1 MIALEVLLRLGAL
14 PLQQLLLLGS
24 EMAHLPLLR
33 ARISGAQGLGC
44 GAARGWLANCW
55 LTQTNGNDCRR
66 PEKHKHLTAHREPPL
81 QTLRHVTTVAERPS
95 PR

>member
-55 LTQTNGNDCRR
+55 
-66 PEKHKHLTAHREPPL
+66 AH
-81 QTLRHVTTVAERPS
+81 S
-95 PR
+95 D

>member
-33 ARISGAQGLGC
+33 AHISRAQGLCC
-44 GAARGWLANCW
+44 GAARGWLAI
-55 LTQTNGNDCRR
+55 
-66 PEKHKHLTAHREPPL
+66 
-81 QTLRHVTTVAERPS
+81 
-95 PR
+95 